1 MARSGD
7 ESLASVYATALLDLA
22 FDKGVHGEVLAEL
35 REFGA
40 LLESE
45 GLFADFLNTP
55 KVREDAKQELIKKVF
70 GGVLSDLTLHFLLVT
85 IEKKRQFYLPQIVAA
100 FVAGY
105 HERMGE
111 LVVDIS
117 SATALDDK
125 QRDRLRAL
133 LGKKH
138 QQEII
143 LRERIDESLLGGLVI
158 QVGDSRVDGS
168 LRTRLEAIG
177 ERLRAARFVGEDL
190 YED

>member
-45 GLFADFLNTP
+45 ELFASFLNTP

-85 IEKKRQFYLPQIVAA
+85 IEKKRQFHLPAIVEA
-100 FVAGY
+100 FVSGY

-111 LVVDIS
+111 LVVDVA

-143 LRERIDESLLGGLVI
+143 LRERIEEGLLGGLVI